1 MEKQV
6 AKQSDEKEGSEKE
19 TLNSSEKEKANN
31 LLTRRLEIWV
41 KIESYN

>member
-19 TLNSSEKEKANN
+19 ALNSSEKEKANN
-31 LLTRRLEIWV
+31 SLTRRLEIWV